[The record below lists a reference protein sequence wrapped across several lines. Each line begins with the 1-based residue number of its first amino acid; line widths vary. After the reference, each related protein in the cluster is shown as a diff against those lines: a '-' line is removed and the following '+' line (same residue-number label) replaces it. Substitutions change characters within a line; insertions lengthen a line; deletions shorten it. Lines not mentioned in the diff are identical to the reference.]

1 MDTSF
6 SIRVNGAS
14 RTVKAGTSV
23 AALLVELG
31 VETGRVAV
39 ERNHDV
45 VPRKDYDRTLL
56 AAGDQ
61 LEVVGFVGGG

>member
-1 MDTSF
+1 MDETLL
-6 SIRVNGAS
+6 IKLNGAA
-14 RTVKAGTSV
+14 RTVKVGTSV
-23 AALLVELG
+23 AALLGELG
-31 VETGRVAV
+31 LEAGRVAV

>member
-1 MDTSF
+1 MDET
-6 SIRVNGAS
+6 IVIQVNGSA
-14 RTVKAGTSV
+14 RTVKRGTSV
-23 AALLVELG
+23 AALLGELG
-31 VETGRVAV
+31 VEAGRVAV